1 MNFDTFQKAGVWKK
15 QSESLT
21 FCKKLL
27 CSLFLC
33 SLGFFFF
40 FLKIKPS
47 WKNQKADALIIEV
60 GKGNRNLVIGV
71 TGPRTPINLGGV
83 AQWLWVSL
91 HRCPR
96 GEALVGKRLR
106 CSETLLETQGPGP
119 SPSPD
124 VESLSS
130 LRRAMSRGVLA
141 QGRPWRSVGHSKAHP
156 RASRGAPTAMTQGR
170 ILLPAIY
177 HSAGKTNL
185 KHLDIY
191 VSDGSSCTVPL
202 Y

>member
-1 MNFDTFQKAGVWKK
+1 MTHFKK
-15 QSESLT
+15 QESG
-21 FCKKLL
+21 KSSQNLL
-27 CSLFLC
+27 PSAKSYCVVCSFVVWV
-33 SLGFFFF
+33 FFFF
-40 FLKIKPS
+40 FKKIKPS

-71 TGPRTPINLGGV
+71 TGPRTPINLGGA
-83 AQWLWVSL
+83 AQGLWVSL

-119 SPSPD
+119 LPSPD
-124 VESLSS
+124 VESLSGH
-130 LRRAMSRGVLA
+130 RRATSRGVLA
-141 QGRPWRSVGHSKAHP
+141 QGRPWRSVGRSKAAAHP
-156 RASRGAPTAMTQGR
+156 RASRGAPTAMTRGR

-177 HSAGKTNL
+177 HSDGKTNL

-202 Y
+202 H